1 MQILEIVY
9 ITVSGGIFRV
19 NHLKAEDLAAVGQHV
34 SASPGGISISALAQR
49 LSVSLPTAR
58 RRLRAYAAAH
68 GLTLQSR
75 PAREGTRGPASA
87 RWYLSS
93 PAAPAGPPPPP
104 LHVAPKVPFQRVD
117 EAQDAPLGL
126 APAVLNALEDD
137 ELLALRLL
145 AKGGSARTGEL
156 AARVGRSPD
165 RMEGMMRML
174 RRKLHRLGSPRIDNE
189 TLPDGEA
196 LFHFVRNGP
205 S

>member
-1 MQILEIVY
+1 M
-9 ITVSGGIFRV
+9 

-34 SASPGGISISALAQR
+34 TDSPGGGISISALAQR
-49 LSVSLPTAR
+49 LGVSLPTAR
-58 RRLRAYAAAH
+58 RRLHAYAALH
-68 GLTLQSR
+68 GLTLHSR

-87 RWYLSS
+87 TWYLSS
-93 PAAPAGPPPPP
+93 PASPASPQPPPP
-104 LHVAPKVPFQRVD
+104 VAPEVPPFQRVD
-117 EAQDAPLGL
+117 EALDAPLGL

-137 ELLALRLL
+137 ELRALRLL
-145 AKGGSARTGEL
+145 AKCGCARTGEL
-156 AARVGRSPD
+156 AAQLGRSPD

-196 LFHFVRNGP
+196 LFRFVRNGP